1 MPRLL
6 WSPSKERVKKTNLY
20 NYFIFLEEKNKIQ
33 LSFDYSKIWSWS
45 INHPVEFWLS
55 LIDYLGIK
63 YKGSSSPVIEKNK
76 FIYNQEFFKNIKVN
90 YAENILSNL
99 NSCPITFIN
108 ELGFKK
114 SYYKEDLVSKTSI
127 LANYFRSIGVKK
139 GDRIAAVAVNS
150 AETLIAFLAVN
161 SIGAIW
167 SSCSPDFGEAAILDR
182 FNQIKPKVLLY
193 SKIYLYGG
201 KKFDIEKKI
210 KNVINNIK
218 TLEHTICINYPDK
231 KLDKGID
238 EISLNSILQKETYQ
252 GKIIFEENSFNDP
265 MYILYSSGTTGKPK
279 CIVHNTGGPLL
290 QHTKEQQLHC
300 DLKIGDK
307 LFYYT
312 TCGWMMWNWLIT
324 GLASGVSLVLYDGS
338 PFYPEKET
346 LFKIAEEEEITCFG
360 TSAKFIDALR
370 NDKVNILE
378 KYNLDKLQS
387 ILSTGSPLISE
398 SFEYVYEFIKKDIHL
413 ASISGGTDI
422 VSCFVGG
429 NPMLP
434 VYSGEIQSKCLG
446 VDVDVFDEK
455 GQGSL
460 QKGELVCKSPLPSMP
475 IGFWDDLNKEKYIKS
490 YFSKFKN
497 VWTQGD
503 YAKISQNNGIVI
515 YGRSDSTLNPGGI
528 RIGTAEIY
536 RSVEQIDEIVES
548 IVVGQ
553 SWNNDTRI
561 ILFVKLQKDI
571 ELDQVIIDKIKYNIR
586 SSNSIRHVP
595 AKIIKVSDIPR
606 TRSGKIAEITV
617 RDIINGMNIENLE
630 ALANPACLSE
640 YENIEELKN

>member
-218 TLEHTICINYPDK
+218 TLEHTIFINYPDK

-238 EISLNSILQKETYQ
+238 EISLNSIFQKETYQ

-548 IVVGQ
+548 IAVGQ

-617 RDIINGMNIENLE
+617 RDIINGMNIKNLE

>member
-1 MPRLL
+1 MPKLL
-6 WSPSKERVKKTNLY
+6 WSPSKERIEKIKLY
-20 NYFIFLEEKNKIQ
+20 NYFIFLEENNKIQ
-33 LSFDYSKIWSWS
+33 LNFDYSKIWSWS
-45 INHPVEFWLS
+45 INHPAEFWLS

-63 YKGSSSPVIEKNK
+63 YKGSSSPVIEKDK
-76 FIYNQEFFKNIKVN
+76 SIYNQEFFKNIKVN

-114 SYYKEDLVSKTSI
+114 SYYKEDLVSKTSR

-139 GDRIAAVAVNS
+139 GDRIAAVSVNS

-167 SSCSPDFGEAAILDR
+167 SSCSPDFGEVAILDR

-210 KNVINNIK
+210 KNVINKIQS
-218 TLEHTICINYPDK
+218 LEHTICINYPDK
-231 KLDKGID
+231 KQD
-238 EISLNSILQKETYQ
+238 EEIEGISLNSIFQKETYE
-252 GKIIFEENSFNDP
+252 GKIIYEENLFNDP

-290 QHTKEQQLHC
+290 QHIKEQQLHC

-346 LFKIAEEEEITCFG
+346 LFQIAEEEEITCFG

-378 KYNLDKLQS
+378 KYNLGKLQS
-387 ILSTGSPLISE
+387 ILSTGSPLISV
-398 SFEYVYEFIKKDIHL
+398 SFEYVYEFIKKDVHL

-455 GQGSL
+455 SQSTL
-460 QKGELVCKSPLPSMP
+460 QKGELVCKSSLPSMP

-490 YFSKFKN
+490 YFAKFNN

-553 SWNNDTRI
+553 SWDNDTRI
-561 ILFVKLQKDI
+561 ILFVKLQNDI
-571 ELDQVIIDKIKYNIR
+571 ELDQAIIDKIKNNIR

-617 RDIINGMNIENLE
+617 RDIINGMKVKNLE
-630 ALANPACLSE
+630 ALANPVCLSE
-640 YENIEELKN
+640 YENIEELNN

>member
-1 MPRLL
+1 MPKLL
-6 WSPSKERVKKTNLY
+6 WRPSKERIENTKLY
-20 NYFIFLEEKNKIQ
+20 NYFIFLEENNKIQ
-33 LSFDYSKIWSWS
+33 LNFDYSKIWSWS
-45 INHPVEFWLS
+45 INQPVEFWLS
-55 LIDYLGIK
+55 LIDYVGIK
-63 YKGSSSPVIEKNK
+63 YKGSSSPVIEKDK
-76 FIYNQEFFKNIKVN
+76 SIYNQEFFKNIKVN

-114 SYYKEDLVSKTSI
+114 SYYKEDLVSKTSR

-139 GDRIAAVAVNS
+139 GDRIAAVSVNS

-167 SSCSPDFGEAAILDR
+167 SSCSPDFGEVAILDR

-201 KKFDIEKKI
+201 KKFDVEKKI
-210 KNVINNIK
+210 KNVINKIQS
-218 TLEHTICINYPDK
+218 LEHTFCINYPDK
-231 KLDKGID
+231 KQD
-238 EISLNSILQKETYQ
+238 EEIEGISLNSIFQKETYE
-252 GKIIFEENSFNDP
+252 GKIIYEENLFNDP

-290 QHTKEQQLHC
+290 QHIKEQQLHC

-338 PFYPEKET
+338 PFYPEKEA
-346 LFKIAEEEEITCFG
+346 LFQIAEEEEITCFG

-378 KYNLDKLQS
+378 KYNLGKLQS

-398 SFEYVYEFIKKDIHL
+398 SFEYVYEFIKKDVHL

-455 GQGSL
+455 SQSTL
-460 QKGELVCKSPLPSMP
+460 QKGELVCKSALPSMP

-490 YFSKFKN
+490 YFTKFNN

-553 SWNNDTRI
+553 SWDNDTRI
-561 ILFVKLQKDI
+561 VLFVKLQNDI
-571 ELDQVIIDKIKYNIR
+571 ELDQAIIDKIKNNIK

-617 RDIINGMNIENLE
+617 RDIINGMKVKNLE
-630 ALANPACLSE
+630 ALANPVCLSE
-640 YENIEELKN
+640 YENIEELNK

>member
-1 MPRLL
+1 MPKLL
-6 WSPSKERVKKTNLY
+6 WSPSKERIEKTKLY
-20 NYFIFLEEKNKIQ
+20 NYFIFLEENNKLQ
-33 LSFDYSKIWSWS
+33 LNFDYSKIWSWS
-45 INHPVEFWLS
+45 IKHPAEFWLS

-63 YKGSSSPVIEKNK
+63 FKGSSSPVIEKDK
-76 FIYNQEFFKNIKVN
+76 SIYNQEFFKNIKVN

-114 SYYKEDLVSKTSI
+114 SYYKEDLVSKTSR

-139 GDRIAAVAVNS
+139 GDRIVAVSVNS

-167 SSCSPDFGEAAILDR
+167 SSCSPDFGEVAILDR

-210 KNVINNIK
+210 KNVINKIQS
-218 TLEHTICINYPDK
+218 LEHTICINYPDK
-231 KLDKGID
+231 KQDKEIEG
-238 EISLNSILQKETYQ
+238 ISLSSIFQKETYE
-252 GKIIFEENSFNDP
+252 GKIIYEENLFNDP

-290 QHTKEQQLHC
+290 QHIKEQQLHC

-346 LFKIAEEEEITCFG
+346 LFQIAEEEEITCFG

-398 SFEYVYEFIKKDIHL
+398 SFEYVYEFIKKDVHL

-446 VDVDVFDEK
+446 VNVDVFDEK
-455 GQGSL
+455 SQSTL

-475 IGFWDDLNKEKYIKS
+475 IGFWDDISKEKYIKS
-490 YFSKFKN
+490 YFTKFNN

-553 SWNNDTRI
+553 SWDNDTRI
-561 ILFVKLQKDI
+561 ILFVKLQNDI
-571 ELDQVIIDKIKYNIR
+571 ELDQGIIDKIKDNIR

-617 RDIINGMNIENLE
+617 RDIINGMKVKNLE
-630 ALANPACLSE
+630 ALANPVCLSE
-640 YENIEELKN
+640 YENIEELNN

>member
-6 WSPSKERVKKTNLY
+6 WSPSKEKVKKTNLY

-45 INHPVEFWLS
+45 ISHPGEFWLS
-55 LIDYLGIK
+55 LIDYLGIQ
-63 YKGSSSPVIEKNK
+63 YKGSPSPVIEKDK

-210 KNVINNIK
+210 KNVINKIQS
-218 TLEHTICINYPDK
+218 LEHTICINYPDK
-231 KLDKGID
+231 KQD
-238 EISLNSILQKETYQ
+238 EEIEGISLNSIFQKETYE
-252 GKIIFEENSFNDP
+252 GKIIYEENLFNDP

-290 QHTKEQQLHC
+290 QHIKEQQLHC

-346 LFKIAEEEEITCFG
+346 LFQIAEEEEITCFG

-398 SFEYVYEFIKKDIHL
+398 SFEYVYEFIKKDVHL

-455 GQGSL
+455 SQSTL

-490 YFSKFKN
+490 YFTKFNN

-553 SWNNDTRI
+553 SWDNDTRI
-561 ILFVKLQKDI
+561 ILFVKLQNDI
-571 ELDQVIIDKIKYNIR
+571 ELDQAIIDKIKNNIR

-617 RDIINGMNIENLE
+617 RDIINGMKVKNLE
-630 ALANPACLSE
+630 ALANPVCLSE
-640 YENIEELKN
+640 YENIEELNN